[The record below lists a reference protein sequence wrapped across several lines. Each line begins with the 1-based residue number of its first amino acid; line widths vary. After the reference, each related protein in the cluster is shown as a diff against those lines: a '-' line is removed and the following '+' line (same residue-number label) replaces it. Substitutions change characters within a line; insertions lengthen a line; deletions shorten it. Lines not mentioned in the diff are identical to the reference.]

1 MRRTAPPPVD
11 EPPLPAKPQLSIREQ
26 IALKRAEAKKAQTPA
41 DNTNGGLDDFSGFE
55 DALPTSGKKQG
66 DEEVDLG
73 RWSVKET
80 IERARSTGSLNL
92 VARALPCIP
101 SALYE
106 IHLGI
111 TPEPLKSVPEEPSIT
126 TSTADDISATTRR
139 RGNRSDAP
147 SWYEAQDLQVLK
159 AWSNEIVEIQ
169 PEISMFGS
177 LKTVDLHSNKLGSL
191 PDAFADLTALT
202 VLDLS
207 HNALTSLPADL
218 FALPHL
224 TTLNISHNR
233 LTFLPFR
240 APFDV
245 AGSTPLGRT
254 KDSRGDW
261 FSKSITRATAPLPRL
276 TSLDVSYNGLSA
288 SAIDHEYSQAKPSL
302 PTQVTKLDISGNPLG
317 NCVSLLQSLAR
328 LERLREL
335 RLQRAEIGNDSFP
348 IDIISSLKVTTPF
361 PSLRLLDMEETHVT
375 KPAVEAA
382 LRPPALRQAIEFEV
396 TTEEPREGVL
406 CVVVGKR
413 VVKEAWEVEA
423 ERRAKLRSARVADSA
438 MEEGIDFGSRAGGK
452 GGHAATKVLVAKEA
466 WEMEAEQGLLTEGA
480 KRRARAAAAAAQ
492 SSALSAA
499 PASTQLRP
507 TSPLKKPAV
516 AAKEAWE
523 IEAEQGLLTEGAKRR
538 ARAAAAVT
546 AAINKPAPQA
556 SPAALAQV
564 SPSESP
570 SPPSLSSVLSNPQ
583 FYNATTCTLTLPLSA
598 PPPKAPHARSFSH
611 VPTSKAVPKGKV
623 STTSD
628 LALAIPTPTLPLSVI
643 AVQPFA
649 QTLKILNLSKR
660 RKDPLFSLPPQD
672 GVFLPVLEELT
683 LEGCNISDTVPVT
696 RSGATPDG
704 GDGFSM
710 PRTSE
715 PLLPLLAKLFPSL
728 RMLDVSYNALTSAA
742 LSQDALSSIILASD
756 SAAPERKGLRHLR
769 LRGNHIDEL
778 DGFQGIAELFKGNR
792 ECPAWNLEELDLR
805 DNEIGKLPA
814 ELGLLPLD
822 VFLVDGNIFRIP
834 QRRVWEREGT
844 KGLLSWLRGRIE

>member
-1 MRRTAPPPVD
+1 M
-11 EPPLPAKPQLSIREQ
+11 
-26 IALKRAEAKKAQTPA
+26 
-41 DNTNGGLDDFSGFE
+41 
-55 DALPTSGKKQG
+55 
-66 DEEVDLG
+66 
-73 RWSVKET
+73 
-80 IERARSTGSLNL
+80 
-92 VARALPCIP
+92 
-101 SALYE
+101 
-106 IHLGI
+106 
-111 TPEPLKSVPEEPSIT
+111 
-126 TSTADDISATTRR
+126 
-139 RGNRSDAP
+139 
-147 SWYEAQDLQVLK
+147 
-159 AWSNEIVEIQ
+159 
-169 PEISMFGS
+169 
-177 LKTVDLHSNKLGSL
+177 
-191 PDAFADLTALT
+191 
-202 VLDLS
+202 
-207 HNALTSLPADL
+207 
-218 FALPHL
+218 
-224 TTLNISHNR
+224 
-233 LTFLPFR
+233 
-240 APFDV
+240 
-245 AGSTPLGRT
+245 
-254 KDSRGDW
+254 
-261 FSKSITRATAPLPRL
+261 
-276 TSLDVSYNGLSA
+276 
-288 SAIDHEYSQAKPSL
+288 
-302 PTQVTKLDISGNPLG
+302 QVTKLDISGNPLG
-317 NCVSLLQSLAR
+317 NCTSLLQSLAR

-335 RLQRAEIGNDSFP
+335 RLQRAEVGNDSFP
-348 IDIISSLKVTTPF
+348 IDILSSLKVTTPF

-396 TTEEPREGVL
+396 TTEEPIEGVL

-423 ERRAKLRSARVADSA
+423 ERRAKLRSARNADSA
-438 MEEGIDFGSRAGGK
+438 FEESIDFGSRASGK
-452 GGHAATKVLVAKEA
+452 GGHTATKMAVAKEA
-466 WEMEAEQGLLTEGA
+466 WEMEAEQDLLTEGA

-499 PASTQLRP
+499 PMSTQLRP
-507 TSPLKKPAV
+507 TSLLKKPAV
-516 AAKEAWE
+516 VAKEAWE

-538 ARAAAAVT
+538 ARAAAAV
-546 AAINKPAPQA
+546 AAALSKPAPQA
-556 SPAALAQV
+556 SPAASVQV

-583 FYNATTCTLTLPLSA
+583 FYNSTTCTLTLPLSA

-611 VPTSKAVPKGKV
+611 VPTSKVVPKGKV

-704 GDGFSM
+704 GDEFSM

-715 PLLPLLAKLFPSL
+715 QLLPLLAKLFPSL

-778 DGFQGIAELFKGNR
+778 DGFQDIAELFKGNR
-792 ECPAWNLEELDLR
+792 ECPAWKLEELDLR

-822 VFLVDGNIFRIP
+822 VFLVDGNM
-834 QRRVWEREGT
+834 
-844 KGLLSWLRGRIE
+844 